1 MALKTVYETEDQIP
15 AEVKGLYAESDG
27 RYVLDLEDID
37 AHPKVRGVVTANKA
51 NAQKA
56 QERLAELEQARQR
69 LAAIPEDFDPDAW
82 VQLKSAGTGKT
93 DEQIAALREQHAKT
107 LRETQTKAQQER
119 DALAQQLA
127 ERDSFIDNQTLRA
140 SLDAAID
147 AAGFDPMHKPM
158 LSKYLADNIK
168 VRRSDDGKRTAYVET
183 DLGDIGVHEYVT
195 SFAAKDGKAYLAKA
209 SGPAGNGGGYGGAR
223 GGVAG
228 NMGGSKA
235 ERAAAIAARFGLP
248 R

>member
-1 MALKTVYETEDQIP
+1 MALKTVYESEDQIP

-56 QERLAELEQARQR
+56 QERLAELEQARQK

-82 VQLKSAGTGKT
+82 VQFKSAGTGKT

-107 LRETQTKAQQER
+107 LRETQTRYQQER
-119 DALAQQLA
+119 EQLLAQLN
-127 ERDSFIDNQTLRA
+127 ERDAFIDNQTLRSA
-140 SLDAAID
+140 LDSAID
-147 AAGFDPMHKPM
+147 AAGFDPQHKPM

-168 VRRSDDGKRTAYVET
+168 VKRSEDGKRTAYVET

-195 SFAAKDGKAYLAKA
+195 SFAAKEGKAYLAKA
-209 SGPAGNGGGYGGAR
+209 AGPAATGGGYPRGGA
-223 GGVAG
+223 ASG
-228 NMGGSKA
+228 NMGGSRE
-235 ERAAAIAARFGLP
+235 ERKAAIAAKFGLP

>member
-1 MALKTVYETEDQIP
+1 MALKTVYESEDQIP

-69 LAAIPEDFDPDAW
+69 LAAIPDDFDPDAW
-82 VQLKSAGTGKT
+82 VQFKSAGTGKT
-93 DEQIAALREQHAKT
+93 DEQIAALREQHAKA

-119 DALAQQLA
+119 EQLLAQLN

-140 SLDAAID
+140 ALDAAID
-147 AAGFDPMHKPM
+147 SAGFDPVHKPM

-168 VRRSDDGKRTAYVET
+168 VKREESGKRVAYVET

-209 SGPAGNGGGYGGAR
+209 SGPAGQGSGYSGPR
-223 GGVAG
+223 GVSG
-228 NMGGSKA
+228 NMGGSKQ